1 MFELISEGQ
10 QGFTKQK
17 GRRKIQAMGKECAK
31 ALPPGGQDKL
41 VELTRVL
48 GVWSSEGDR
57 ERNLRRRLRSN
68 QRLIMQWFVWT
79 SSKKQC
85 IEETEAKYKSFP
97 CDLDGKESACSVGDP
112 GLIPGLGRSP
122 GGGHGNSLQYSC
134 LENPMY
140 RRAWQA
146 AVHAVAKSWTRLSDT
161 HTHKQWMP
169 VSLF

>member
-1 MFELISEGQ
+1 MFELISEGW

-122 GGGHGNSLQYSC
+122 GKWLPTPVELAGEFHGQRSLAGYSPWGRKEPDTTEQLSHSCSFFTVLQGH
-134 LENPMY
+134 P
-140 RRAWQA
+140 
-146 AVHAVAKSWTRLSDT
+146 
-161 HTHKQWMP
+161 
-169 VSLF
+169 

>member
-17 GRRKIQAMGKECAK
+17 GRRKIQAMGKQCAK

-57 ERNLRRRLRSN
+57 ERNLRRGQRSN
-68 QRLIMQWFVWT
+68 RRLITQWFLWT
-79 SSKKQC
+79 SSKDQC
-85 IEETEAKYKSFP
+85 IEETEAKYKRFP
-97 CDLDGKESACSVGDP
+97 CGLDGKESACSVRDP

-122 GGGHGNSLQYSC
+122 GEGHGYPLRYSC
-134 LENPMY
+134 LENSMD
-140 RRAWQA
+140 RGAWQV
-146 AVHAVAKSWTRLSDT
+146 AVHGTAKSQTRLSD
-161 HTHKQWMP
+161 
-169 VSLF
+169 